1 MKRFR
6 LLFVVVLAVFLLYPF
21 ESLQAPLW
29 EVSVVD
35 QSNRPIGGVTVRESY
50 QHYSAQFSGGET
62 DLITDDQ
69 GRVIFP
75 AKTLRANIFKR
86 SAVIASSATGG
97 VHASFGPHA
106 YVFAFGNGVEGSP
119 VKNGYVEDWTGSP
132 KVNRSVIV
140 THPLGLPAS
149 SQN

>member
-1 MKRFR
+1 MLAVL
-6 LLFVVVLAVFLLYPF
+6 LLFPF

-35 QSNRPIGGVTVRESY
+35 QANRPIGGVTVRESY

-69 GRVIFP
+69 GRVTFP
-75 AKTLRANIFKR
+75 AKTLRANLLKR
-86 SAVIASSATGG
+86 FAVMASSATGG

-106 YVFAFGNGVEGSP
+106 YVFAFGNGEEGSP

-132 KVNRSVIV
+132 KVNKSVIV
-140 THPLGLPAS
+140 LPPLGSPANS
-149 SQN
+149 KN